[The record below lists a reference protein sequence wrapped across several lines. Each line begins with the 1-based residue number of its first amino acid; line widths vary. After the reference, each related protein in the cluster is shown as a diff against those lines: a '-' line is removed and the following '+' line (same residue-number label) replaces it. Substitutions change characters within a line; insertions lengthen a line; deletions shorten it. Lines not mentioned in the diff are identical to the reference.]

1 MLTMIEPENTGSH
14 DDIRAVVDRLLRSA
28 LAMPGLLCVS
38 TEITSILR
46 PRMPP
51 AALISLKA
59 SLTPLSKLVP
69 AVAPPPDSSTMS

>member
-1 MLTMIEPENTGSH
+1 
-14 DDIRAVVDRLLRSA
+14 
-28 LAMPGLLCVS
+28 MPGLLCVS

-59 SLTPLSKLVP
+59 SFAPLSKLVP
-69 AVAPPPDSSTMS
+69 AVAPPPDSSTML